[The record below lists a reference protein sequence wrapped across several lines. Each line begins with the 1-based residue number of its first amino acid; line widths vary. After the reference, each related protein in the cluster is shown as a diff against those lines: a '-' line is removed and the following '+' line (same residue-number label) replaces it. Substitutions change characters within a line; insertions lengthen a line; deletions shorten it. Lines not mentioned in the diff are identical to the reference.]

1 MMKILEE
8 FWYGNLRPNEKTFRR
23 QTEFDHILELLV
35 RNEDKLMESLNESEK
50 ETFTKYRECC
60 EEISQ
65 ISECEIFINGFKL
78 GARFI
83 IECYNNH
90 DGVFKDLT

>member
-1 MMKILEE
+1 MKILEE
-8 FWYGNLRPNEKTFRR
+8 FWYGNLRPNEKTFCR

-78 GARFI
+78 GVRFI
-83 IECYNNH
+83 IECYSNH
-90 DGVFKDLT
+90 DGVFKDVT